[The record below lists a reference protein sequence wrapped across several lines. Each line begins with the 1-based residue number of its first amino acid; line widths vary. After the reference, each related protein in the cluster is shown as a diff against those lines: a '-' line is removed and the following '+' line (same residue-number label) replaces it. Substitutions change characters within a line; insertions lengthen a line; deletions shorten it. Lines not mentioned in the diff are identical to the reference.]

1 MNHETVQNV
10 TSKKREGKR
19 EEIAHDEMRSRPSGS
34 ITLFFP
40 FLFPISNTDLRL
52 THTIQKRTAGQSP
65 LPIPRSYLFLF
76 NRPPFSSPQI
86 PSNFLTLHSPKG
98 MPRSKSISGSMAP
111 YYDTPASPSHSN
123 APSSSASQSTKTLK
137 KSSSF
142 ADLAKRQLK
151 KLKSRGDFDFGCQGD
166 GSSQDISEEQEEE
179 ELEVRANVSPS
190 HTLALSG

>member
-76 NRPPFSSPQI
+76 EPPSFLI
-86 PSNFLTLHSPKG
+86 TSNSLQLSHSPLTQGNATFKINLWQYG
-98 MPRSKSISGSMAP
+98 TLLRYSCFTLPFKRALFKCLSINKDPEKEFIIRRSGKAA
-111 YYDTPASPSHSN
+111 T
-123 APSSSASQSTKTLK
+123 
-137 KSSSF
+137 
-142 ADLAKRQLK
+142 
-151 KLKSRGDFDFGCQGD
+151 
-166 GSSQDISEEQEEE
+166 EEVQE
-179 ELEVRANVSPS
+179 
-190 HTLALSG
+190 